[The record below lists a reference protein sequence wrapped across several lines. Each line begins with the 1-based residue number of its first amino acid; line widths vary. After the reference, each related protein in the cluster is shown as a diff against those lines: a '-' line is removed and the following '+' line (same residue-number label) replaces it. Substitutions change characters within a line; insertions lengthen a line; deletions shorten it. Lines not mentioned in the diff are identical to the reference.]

1 VIFYLKGLEKYYLIN
16 MEVIKA
22 KEITEILYIHIINKI
37 NNLQFPLKL
46 LKRRKL
52 VEQHKFQKEYVLKHK
67 ET

>member
-1 VIFYLKGLEKYYLIN
+1 